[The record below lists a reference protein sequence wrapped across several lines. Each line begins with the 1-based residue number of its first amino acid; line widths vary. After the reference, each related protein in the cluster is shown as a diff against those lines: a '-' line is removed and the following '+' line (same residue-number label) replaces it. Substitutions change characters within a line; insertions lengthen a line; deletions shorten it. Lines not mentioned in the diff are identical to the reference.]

1 MRPYKMAAL
10 RVGAGGILS
19 LIAAHASAFPFEL
32 GPFEGRLDTT
42 VSAGV
47 TLRMQDRDAALM
59 GIANGGTARS
69 VNDDD
74 GNYGFDKGDVVSAV
88 AKATH
93 DLEFKHGNYGLFTR
107 FSYFYDQAAA
117 DADRLENRLT
127 AGGGNLAARDRELG
141 QYELGR
147 RGRERLEKEGDLLDL
162 FVYGRFDVGG
172 RALSARFGKQV
183 VSWGE
188 STFIGN
194 SINSI
199 NPIDVARIR
208 SPGAELKEAL
218 IPTAMAWA
226 SFQIADNASLEAVW
240 LTEYEKTRIDP
251 RGSFFSTNDF
261 ASDDGNKAIVSFGR
275 RRDDNRTIDPV
286 NAPGSVS
293 AWVGRESGPSVEDA
307 EKQYGVALR
316 YFAENFGNTEF
327 GLYYLTLH
335 SRVPLVSGV
344 RGAATNPANLAA
356 PTCSSDASDPATCR
370 ASYFAEFPSNID
382 LYGISFNTDGPWGI
396 AVQGEYSY
404 RPELPLQLAGTEVL
418 LTALGVPSTI
428 SAAPVAA
435 GTYVQG
441 YREVEAHQ
449 AQVTLTKAFGPTF
462 GAQQFLML
470 GEVGYNHFDLPEN
483 LRFNGPGAGLPSCGP
498 FRALPAGN
506 QAAVSNGSCQEEVG
520 GGYGTSSS
528 WGYRLVSR
536 LDFENAI
543 GPMGISP
550 RLVFAHDVNGVGP
563 NFNQDAKAI
572 TVGVAF
578 NYLQRWQAD
587 IGYTTF
593 FGGRTYSGTD
603 PVPPGTDINPD
614 PNVVTLTPGDSTQS
628 ADFATSANP
637 NKDRDF
643 LAISLSYAF

>member
-1 MRPYKMAAL
+1 MRPQRMVAL
-10 RVGAGGILS
+10 RAGIGGLAM
-19 LIAAHASAFPFEL
+19 LIPMHASAFPFEL
-32 GPFEGRLDTT
+32 GPVDGRLDT
-42 VSAGV
+42 VLSAGV
-47 TLRMQDRDAALM
+47 TLRMQDRDDSLM

-93 DLEFKHGNYGLFTR
+93 DLDLTYGNYGLFSR
-107 FSYFYDQAAA
+107 FSYFYDQAAS
-117 DADRLENRLT
+117 DADHLEDRLGP
-127 AGGGNLAARDRELG
+127 GGLATRDRELG

-147 RGRERLEKEGDLLDL
+147 RGRDRLESKIDLLDL
-162 FVYGRFDVGG
+162 FVYGKFDVAGHQ
-172 RALSARFGKQV
+172 LSARFGKQV

-188 STFIGN
+188 STFIQN

-208 SPGAELKEAL
+208 SPGAELREAL

-226 SFQIADNASLEAVW
+226 SLQINDVTSLEAVW

-261 ASDDGNKAIVSFGR
+261 LSDDGNKAVVSFGR
-275 RRDDNRTIDPV
+275 RRDDNRVIDPT
-286 NAPGSVS
+286 NSPGSVT
-293 AWVGRESGPSVEDA
+293 AWVPREQGPDVEDA

-316 YFAENFGNTEF
+316 YFAENLGNTEF

-335 SRVPLVSGV
+335 SRIPLASGI
-344 RGAATNPANLAA
+344 RGASTSPANVGTA
-356 PTCSSDASDPATCR
+356 PTCSQDSAASGCR
-370 ASYFAEFPSNID
+370 ATYFAEFPSNID
-382 LYGISFNTDGPWGI
+382 LYGISFNTDGPYGI

-404 RPELPLQLAGTEVL
+404 RPELPFQLSGTEVL
-418 LTALGVPSTI
+418 LTGLGVPSSI
-428 SAAPVAA
+428 SATPLPP
-435 GTYVQG
+435 GTYVKG

-449 AQVTLTKAFGPTF
+449 AQVTLTKAFGPSF
-462 GAQQFLML
+462 GAQQFIML
-470 GEVGYNHFDLPEN
+470 SEIGVNHFNLPDG
-483 LRFNGPGAGLPSCGP
+483 LFFNGPGAS
-498 FRALPAGN
+498 LPACGYTSAGTS
-506 QAAVSNGSCQEEVG
+506 AAVSNGSCQQQVG
-520 GGYGTSSS
+520 GGYATESS
-528 WGYRLVSR
+528 WGYRLVGR

-543 GPMGISP
+543 GPMGVSP

-563 NFNQDAKAI
+563 NFNKDTKGI
-572 TVGVAF
+572 TAGVAF

-587 IGYTTF
+587 IGYTAF
-593 FGGRTYSGTD
+593 FGGRTYAGTD

-614 PNVVTLTPGDSTQS
+614 PNVVTLTPGDSSQS
-628 ADFATSANP
+628 QDFATSANP